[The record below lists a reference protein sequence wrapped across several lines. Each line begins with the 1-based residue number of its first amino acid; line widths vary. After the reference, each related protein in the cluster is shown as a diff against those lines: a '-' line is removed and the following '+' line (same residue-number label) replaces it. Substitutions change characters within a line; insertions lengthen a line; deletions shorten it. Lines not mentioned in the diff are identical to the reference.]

1 MRGFPYCAFYTSIVQ
16 TKIATRRSWPAPGN
30 RVTTGGFVAAAII
43 ILLALAPVSLQAQV
57 NVTGQWTTLSAS
69 MPVNPAHQALMKNG
83 KVLIVAGNGVGSAP
97 SGVFQ
102 AAVYDP
108 STQTV
113 TAPQTI
119 GWDMF
124 CNEMVVL
131 VDGRVYIVGG
141 FGYTRT
147 AVYDSS
153 TGAFTELAQTSKARW
168 YPSVIM
174 TSTGNVL
181 TIGGVD
187 ANQNTSVTAELFD
200 GSSWSTTYGPAVW
213 MPALYPRGHVLGNGK
228 IFYSGW
234 QTTSNIVDE
243 ITGQENLNVAT
254 TNFASQRM
262 YGTSVLLPLNP
273 PSYATKVLI
282 LGGNNPATA
291 TSELSSDLTQNQTTP
306 TWTFGPSMA
315 HARIELNGT
324 ILPDGTVLVTGGSTN
339 DEDSTTAALAAELYN
354 PSTNTFTSLASET
367 YARLYHS
374 TAILLPDATVMVAGS
389 QPGLNANPAFSTY
402 DTHIEI
408 FKPPYLFNS
417 SGGPATRPTITSVP
431 ANISYGQGFTIQ
443 TPDAANISKVVL
455 MRPGSVTHAFNVEQR
470 QVGLSFTT
478 GSGVL
483 NVTAPNDSVS
493 TPTGLT
499 NPAPPG
505 YYMVFLVN
513 SSGVPSV
520 ASFVQLKP
528 PLTVSPIN
536 TAAGTSGSSTYTVTV
551 GDSNAFAGGC
561 VTPSLSGLPANATSS
576 AFNPTS
582 ICGTGSSSVTVTEA
596 ASTPTGVSKLTF
608 TGTSGSITHRTA
620 SAFIA
625 NATPATGTVTF
636 SGSEKN
642 NPGAAGTGSVT
653 IGGPGSQEVCCD
665 GSGNLEWDQGTVT
678 ITVNGTQPSTPFSN
692 GSPCCTSFIAN
703 YLSQT
708 INQSNAYVTA
718 SWDGANKVTLTA
730 KTVGSGTNYPLSASA
745 TYWAD
750 CSYYD
755 ANNVLQSPCFTQ
767 PSFTATA
774 SGATLTGGRDT
785 VYDTGTVSITVN
797 GHRDN
802 CPNYGQG
809 STPSSVASNCA
820 NTINGDSGAAV
831 TASASGGVLTLTAKQ
846 AGLTGNSY
854 ALSVSI
860 ASSNGFSTPS
870 FSASNP
876 SSLSGGH

>member
-1 MRGFPYCAFYTSIVQ
+1 MRSFPPRILAGPILQTSRLI
-16 TKIATRRSWPAPGN
+16 RRSCPAQGN
-30 RVTTGGFVAAAII
+30 HLKTSGIAAAVLAV
-43 ILLALAPVSLQAQV
+43 LLTIAPALMQAQV
-57 NVTGQWTTLSAS
+57 NVTGQWTALSAS
-69 MPVNPAHQALMKNG
+69 MPVNPAHQVVMHNG
-83 KVLIVAGNGVGSAP
+83 KVLIVAGLGAGASSTA
-97 SGVFQ
+97 Q

-108 STQTV
+108 LTQTV

-131 VDGRVYIVGG
+131 VDGRPYIVGG

-147 AVYDSS
+147 AVYDPS
-153 TGAFTELAQTSKARW
+153 TGAFTELAQSSKAHW

-181 TIGGVD
+181 AVGGID
-187 ANQNTSVTAELFD
+187 ANGNTSLPVELFD
-200 GSSWSTTYGPAVW
+200 GSAWSTTYGPAVW
-213 MPALYPRGHVLGNGK
+213 TPALYPRGHVLGNGK

-234 QTTSNIVDE
+234 QTTSTLVDE
-243 ITGQENLNVAT
+243 NTGQENLNIAT
-254 TNFASQRM
+254 TNFASQRT

-291 TSELSSDLTQNQTTP
+291 TTELSSDLTQNQTNP
-306 TWTFGPSMA
+306 TWTSGPSMA

-339 DEDSTTAALAAELYN
+339 DEDSTTAALGAELYN

-389 QPGLNANPAFSTY
+389 QPGLGANPAFFTY

-417 SGGPATRPTITSVP
+417 SGGLATRPTITSVP

-443 TPDAANISKVVL
+443 TPDAASISKVVL

-470 QVGLSFTT
+470 QVGLSFTA

-483 NVTAPNDSVS
+483 NVTGPNDNVS

-520 ASFVQLKP
+520 ASFVQLKQ

-536 TAAGTSGSSTYTVTV
+536 TAAGTNGSSTYTVTV
-551 GDSNAFAGGC
+551 GDTNAFASGC
-561 VTPSLSGLPANATSS
+561 VTPSLSGLPANATST

-596 ASTPTGVSKLTF
+596 AATPTGVSKLTF
-608 TGTSGSITHRTA
+608 TGISGSITHRTA

-625 NATPATGTVTF
+625 NATPASAAITF

-642 NPGAAGTGSVT
+642 NPGAAGTGTVV
-653 IGGPGSQEVCCD
+653 IGGPGSQSICCD
-665 GSGNLEWDQGTVT
+665 ANGVTEWDQGQVT
-678 ITVNGTQPSTPFSN
+678 INVGNGGSIIGFSG

-703 YLSQT
+703 YSSQT
-708 INQSNAYVTA
+708 INAGNFNVSA
-718 SWDGANKVTLTA
+718 SWDGQNTVTLTA
-730 KTVGSGTNYPLSASA
+730 KTVGSGTNYSLSASA

-755 ANNVLQSPCFTQ
+755 VNNALQSPCFTQ

-785 VYDTGTVSITVN
+785 VYDTGTVRITVN
-797 GHRDN
+797 GHVDN

-809 STPSSVASNCA
+809 STTSSVASNCA
-820 NTINGDSGAAV
+820 STINGDAGAPV

-860 ASSNGFSTPS
+860 SSSNGFSPAS